1 MRIAVLGGGVSG
13 LAAAYELGK
22 RHDVTLFESR
32 DRTGGN
38 IRTEE
43 LDGYR
48 IEWGPNGFLDNE
60 PATLALVSELG
71 LEPRLQRAREEGAR
85 RYIWRKGKLRELPAK
100 PPQFLFS
107 DCLPLSGRLRVLLE
121 PWSRPRPE
129 HDESV
134 REFATR
140 HMGPQAADILIDAFV
155 TGVFAGDP
163 ARLSVR
169 SAFPKLYHLE
179 AQYGSLI
186 KGAKGRG
193 FGPKGTLTSFDHGLQ
208 VLVDELT
215 KRVDVRLQSGVERIE
230 RGEFDRVICSM
241 PSHAAAPLVDPP
253 LAPLLAKIPG
263 APIAVVALMFEKQPP
278 VPDAFGFLVPR
289 NQGLKML
296 GCLYDSSIFRHR
308 APEGCRLFRVLMGG
322 RRDPEMASLSDAELL
337 DRALSELERCWGKV
351 PEPAGH
357 RIVRWPKGIAQ
368 YEIGHADLVARIDA
382 ATPDWLRLTGCSYR
396 GVAMNAC
403 IKEAVSG
410 LDS

>member
-1 MRIAVLGGGVSG
+1 MRIAVLGGGIAG
-13 LAAAYELGK
+13 LAAAYDLGK
-22 RHDVTLFESR
+22 RHEVTLFEAR

-60 PATLALVSELG
+60 PATLELVRELG
-71 LEPRLQRAREEGAR
+71 LEPRLQRARAEGAR

-107 DCLPLSGRLRVLLE
+107 DCLPLTGRLRVLLE
-121 PWSRPRPE
+121 PWSRPPPPG
-129 HDESV
+129 DESV
-134 REFATR
+134 RDFAAR

-163 ARLSVR
+163 SRLSVR
-169 SAFPKLYHLE
+169 SAFPKLHDLE
-179 AQYGSLI
+179 ARFGSLI

-215 KRVDVRLQSGVERIE
+215 RRVDVRLESGVERIE
-230 RGEFDRVICSM
+230 RGDFDRVICSM
-241 PSHAAAPLVDPP
+241 PAHAAAPLVD
-253 LAPLLAKIPG
+253 APLGDLLERIPG
-263 APIAVVALMFEKQPP
+263 APIAIVALMFGKAPP

-289 NQGLKML
+289 GQGLKML

-308 APEGCRLFRVLMGG
+308 APEGCRLFRVMLGG
-322 RRDPEMASLSDAELL
+322 RRDPETAALPDGELL
-337 DRALSELERCWGKV
+337 DLALSELERCWGSV
-351 PEPAGH
+351 PEPSGH

-368 YEIGHADLVARIDA
+368 YEVGHGELLGRIDA